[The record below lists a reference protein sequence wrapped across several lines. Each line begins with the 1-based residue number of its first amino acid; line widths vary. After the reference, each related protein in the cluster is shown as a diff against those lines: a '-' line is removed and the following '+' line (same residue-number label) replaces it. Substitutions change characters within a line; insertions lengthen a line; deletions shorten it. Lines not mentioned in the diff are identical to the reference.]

1 MNVDRKI
8 VGVFR
13 TIDDAALVIN
23 ELNDKGYS
31 AENISAIAKDQKEI
45 EHLEEKSG
53 EKVNSETAH
62 KADIFSAAG
71 LVAGGVAGGLG
82 GLLTGLGVLAVSG
95 MGPIVAAGPIA
106 AAIGGAG
113 IGGGA
118 GSLIGAFIGLGIPE
132 DHAKKY
138 EEYIYD
144 GNILILV
151 DAKLDDKLE
160 IYKIFD
166 KHNAYNSDFFK

>member
-1 MNVDRKI
+1 MTDRSS
-8 VGVFR
+8 
-13 TIDDAALVIN
+13 N
-23 ELNDKGYS
+23 W
-31 AENISAIAKDQKEI
+31 
-45 EHLEEKSG
+45 
-53 EKVNSETAH
+53 
-62 KADIFSAAG
+62 
-71 LVAGGVAGGLG
+71 
-82 GLLTGLGVLAVSG
+82 
-95 MGPIVAAGPIA
+95 
-106 AAIGGAG
+106 GAG

-132 DHAKKY
+132 EHAKKY

>member
-23 ELNDKGYS
+23 ELNDKGYL
-31 AENISAIAKDQKEI
+31 ADNISAIAKDQKEI

-62 KADIFSAAG
+62 KADIFSATG

-95 MGPIVAAGPIA
+95 MGPIVATGPIA
-106 AAIGGAG
+106 AAYWR
-113 IGGGA
+113 
-118 GSLIGAFIGLGIPE
+118 SRYWRRSWKFNRS
-132 DHAKKY
+132 
-138 EEYIYD
+138 IYR
-144 GNILILV
+144 V
-151 DAKLDDKLE
+151 R
-160 IYKIFD
+160 
-166 KHNAYNSDFFK
+166 NSRRTC

>member
-31 AENISAIAKDQKEI
+31 ADNISAIAKDQKEI

-62 KADIFSAAG
+62 KADIFSATG

-106 AAIGGAG
+106 AAIGG
-113 IGGGA
+113 GA

-132 DHAKKY
+132 EHAKKY

>member
-23 ELNDKGYS
+23 ELNEKGYS
-31 AENISAIAKDQKEI
+31 ADNISAIAKDQKEI

-62 KADIFSAAG
+62 KADIFSATG

-82 GLLTGLGVLAVSG
+82 GLLTGLGILVVSG
-95 MGPIVAAGPIA
+95 MGPIV

-132 DHAKKY
+132 EHAKKY

-166 KHNAYNSDFFK
+166 KHHAYNSDFFK

>member
-1 MNVDRKI
+1 MNLDRKI

-31 AENISAIAKDQKEI
+31 ADNISAIAKDQKEI

-53 EKVNSETAH
+53 EKVNHETAH
-62 KADIFSAAG
+62 KADIFSATG
-71 LVAGGVAGGLG
+71 LVAGGLG
-82 GLLTGLGVLAVSG
+82 GLLTGLGILAVSG
-95 MGPIVAAGPIA
+95 MGPIA

-132 DHAKKY
+132 EHAKKY

-166 KHNAYNSDFFK
+166 KHHAYNSDFFK

>member
-23 ELNDKGYS
+23 ELNEKGYS
-31 AENISAIAKDQKEI
+31 ADNISAIAKDQKEI

-62 KADIFSAAG
+62 KADIFSATG
-71 LVAGGVAGGLG
+71 LVAGGLG
-82 GLLTGLGVLAVSG
+82 GLLTGLGILVVSG

-132 DHAKKY
+132 EHAKKY

-151 DAKLDDKLE
+151 DAKLDNKLE

-166 KHNAYNSDFFK
+166 KHHAYNSDFFK

>member
-31 AENISAIAKDQKEI
+31 ADNISAIAKDQKEI

-53 EKVNSETAH
+53 EKVNHETAY
-62 KADIFSAAG
+62 KADIFSATG

-82 GLLTGLGVLAVSG
+82 GLLTGLGILAVSG

-132 DHAKKY
+132 EHAKKY

>member
-1 MNVDRKI
+1 MNMDRKI
-8 VGVFR
+8 VGVFP

-23 ELNDKGYS
+23 ELKEKGYS
-31 AENISAIAKDQKEI
+31 ADNISAIAKDQKEI

-53 EKVNSETAH
+53 EKVNHETAH
-62 KADIFSAAG
+62 KGDIFSATG
-71 LVAGGVAGGLG
+71 LVAGGLG

-95 MGPIVAAGPIA
+95 LGPIVAAGPIA

-132 DHAKKY
+132 EHAKKY

>member
-8 VGVFR
+8 VGVFQ

-23 ELNDKGYS
+23 ELKEKGY
-31 AENISAIAKDQKEI
+31 AIDTISAIAKDQKEI
-45 EHLEEKSG
+45 EYLEKKSG
-53 EKVNSETAH
+53 EKINNETAH
-62 KADIFSAAG
+62 KADIFSATG
-71 LVAGGVAGGLG
+71 LVAGGLG
-82 GLLTGLGVLAVSG
+82 GLLTGLGILAISG

-132 DHAKKY
+132 EHAKKF

-151 DAKLDDKLE
+151 DAQLEDKLE

-166 KHNAYNSDFFK
+166 KHNAYNSNLFK

>member
-1 MNVDRKI
+1 MNLDRKI

-31 AENISAIAKDQKEI
+31 ADNISAIAKDQKEI

-53 EKVNSETAH
+53 EKVNHETAH
-62 KADIFSAAG
+62 KADIFSA
-71 LVAGGVAGGLG
+71 
-82 GLLTGLGVLAVSG
+82 TGL
-95 MGPIVAAGPIA
+95 VAAGPIA

-132 DHAKKY
+132 EHAKKY

>member
-1 MNVDRKI
+1 MDVDRKI
-8 VGVFR
+8 VGIFR

-23 ELNDKGYS
+23 ELNEKGY
-31 AENISAIAKDQKEI
+31 AKDNISAIAKDQKEI

-53 EKVNSETAH
+53 EKVNNETAH
-62 KADIFSAAG
+62 KADIFSATG

-82 GLLTGLGVLAVSG
+82 GLLTGLGILAVSG

-106 AAIGGAG
+106 AA
-113 IGGGA
+113 

-132 DHAKKY
+132 EHAKKY

>member
-8 VGVFR
+8 VGVLEQLMMQ
-13 TIDDAALVIN
+13 TLVIN

-31 AENISAIAKDQKEI
+31 ADNISAIAKDQKEI

-62 KADIFSAAG
+62 KADIFSATG

-82 GLLTGLGVLAVSG
+82 GLLTGLGILAVSG
-95 MGPIVAAGPIA
+95 MGPIVAKRTNR

-132 DHAKKY
+132 DHAKSMK
-138 EEYIYD
+138 
-144 GNILILV
+144 NIFTM
-151 DAKLDDKLE
+151 E
-160 IYKIFD
+160 IY
-166 KHNAYNSDFFK
+166 

>member
-1 MNVDRKI
+1 MDVDRKI
-8 VGVFR
+8 VGIFR
-13 TIDDAALVIN
+13 TIDDAAFVIN
-23 ELNDKGYS
+23 ELKDKGYS
-31 AENISAIAKDQKEI
+31 AGNIS
-45 EHLEEKSG
+45 
-53 EKVNSETAH
+53 
-62 KADIFSAAG
+62 
-71 LVAGGVAGGLG
+71 
-82 GLLTGLGVLAVSG
+82 
-95 MGPIVAAGPIA
+95 
-106 AAIGGAG
+106 AIGGAG

-132 DHAKKY
+132 EHAKKY

>member
-1 MNVDRKI
+1 M
-8 VGVFR
+8 
-13 TIDDAALVIN
+13 
-23 ELNDKGYS
+23 
-31 AENISAIAKDQKEI
+31 
-45 EHLEEKSG
+45 
-53 EKVNSETAH
+53 
-62 KADIFSAAG
+62 
-71 LVAGGVAGGLG
+71 AGGVAGGLG
-82 GLLTGLGVLAVSG
+82 GLLTGLGILAVSG

-132 DHAKKY
+132 EHAKKY

>member
-1 MNVDRKI
+1 MNMDRKI
-8 VGVFR
+8 VGVFP

-23 ELNDKGYS
+23 ELKEKGYS
-31 AENISAIAKDQKEI
+31 ADNISAIAKDQKEI

-53 EKVNSETAH
+53 EKVNHETAH
-62 KADIFSAAG
+62 KGDIFSATG

-82 GLLTGLGVLAVSG
+82 GLLTYLGVLAVSTNCSSTDRSSNW
-95 MGPIVAAGPIA
+95 
-106 AAIGGAG
+106 GAG

-132 DHAKKY
+132 EHAKKY

>member
-13 TIDDAALVIN
+13 TIDDATLVIN

-31 AENISAIAKDQKEI
+31 ADNISAIAKDQKEI

-62 KADIFSAAG
+62 KADIFSATG

-82 GLLTGLGVLAVSG
+82 GLLTGLGILAVSG
-95 MGPIVAAGPIA
+95 MPIVAKINR

-132 DHAKKY
+132 DHAKSMK
-138 EEYIYD
+138 
-144 GNILILV
+144 NIFTM
-151 DAKLDDKLE
+151 E
-160 IYKIFD
+160 IY
-166 KHNAYNSDFFK
+166 